1 MEAMLIW
8 FTDNWDK
15 FSSWVANQPT
25 FVEMAFGVGLFYLA
39 LQVLKAIYK
48 LSAFI
53 LAGLITA
60 PGRFK
65 KQKDV
70 RTKPRSKKPVTLD
83 DDTPPFVFR

>member
-8 FTDNWDK
+8 LTNNWDK

-39 LQVLKAIYK
+39 LQILKGIYK
-48 LSAFI
+48 LCVFI
-53 LAGLITA
+53 FSGILTD

-65 KQKDV
+65 KHEDL
-70 RTKPRSKKPVTLD
+70 RTKSRSKKPVPLD
-83 DDTPPFVFR
+83 DDSPPFVFR